1 MSESEDVYDAIGP
14 RGGASGDEAVD
25 GGRWHTFVDVKP
37 PSSDRSEGP
46 ENSHTVEGRL
56 PDSPPAVGAPEGP
69 SAADAF
75 DLELG
80 ELLNCISSPL
90 EHSPPV
96 VKRNSIVSY
105 NSSLVKLALQRIDPQ
120 PGSCDTSEAAALYV
134 QQLTSRSLAA
144 IGDIDDD
151 QGRSKSPE
159 TDDLRSSSSS
169 EASRTGADDEDLC
182 VATAQLEVSERPQ
195 LDEKVEIDLTDS
207 CEGSEASVGEEEE
220 ESVDAPPPPSR
231 PPPAPPISQ
240 FVKATFAFD
249 PPASSSW
256 PCGDSPPLR
265 FQTGDIIKV
274 LIGDQMGWSYGRV
287 IQPVSDAR
295 DLGTA
300 AVAGYFPTSY
310 VDKYDDRDEVCLVD
324 VAAKKTSDGE
334 SCQDVV
340 EGASASTTAS
350 MRMPSAV
357 RDAPVG
363 SGQEAAAVDLV
374 ACRNAFLSGGK
385 SSGPLEPVSEAAEW
399 LEATVAG
406 GDPDEFADTWEVL
419 DGDEGAATVAAA
431 DDSSEPESDDEK
443 GMAIDNLSGDDPV
456 EASVVMLQSMAM
468 ERRGMYRQRSTDQ
481 EKDRSS
487 ALQGVL
493 DKYAVG
499 NKSTADEEENGSEE
513 GSQRGAE
520 EPIPDDLV
528 IPMLDD
534 VIVEDNTKVEEMW
547 RSAEAETKRRMDADK
562 AAEEEVRPVA
572 AVTSSDAFEW
582 ARSNKDSIVTPEVLS
597 EVLDGYIMP
606 LPAHRSIVAGFT
618 CCTTAMGFDSSAVGH
633 PAPGIA
639 KDLAEERDLLLCLT
653 RAHYNPSDFE
663 MHRRVIQTLWR
674 KLTGSHYDCEA
685 LGEHWTV
692 IGFQG
697 TNPATDLNRFGGVLN
712 LIHMLYLCDTAPML
726 SLAMYEASLRAGA
739 DFPFAC
745 ASIKYTKLAMDIFR
759 SGALSR
765 RCNEE
770 GTVMK
775 VVAHFYA
782 ACFWLHCRLWVSHGR
797 TIVDFDRTF
806 KEVEKA
812 ATTAP
817 GKLLKEFDSHKGDD
831 TLEEEEMTRNSW
843 NDEEEE
849 IEFADIGAEQPAVV
863 HRGRFGSF
871 MKAWKIPRRLRSS
884 PSQQPIGHLPGCCVN
899 CGFGGF
905 LWTAGERAT
914 SVVALG
920 PDLYLLG
927 ATMAPY
933 FSLMGRPPGL
943 LAALLLSAGA
953 ALGRRLSLDTDGYL
967 GPVQGRSS
975 SPYVFDVRERSSGGP
990 CDPNVRQISGYITL
1004 KEHTTR
1010 YFFMFFESRRSPETD
1025 PMIVWINGG
1034 PGFSS
1039 MAGMVL
1045 ENGPCR
1051 VVNGGK
1057 ETEINSHSWTSKAN
1071 GIWIDQPAG
1080 TGFSTGPLISSTK
1093 RAGELLSQFLHAFFA
1108 KYPQYNRRVFLAGES
1123 YAGQFI
1129 PETVMRI
1136 RSDERAGAK
1145 PVIDIVGIAI
1155 GNGYFSSDRVW
1166 RSYPRMAYNSG
1177 TAPRRVSAAQYNSMV
1192 TAAEDCVK
1200 ETSSCLTG
1208 LLSCQAL
1215 YDRCSKKLIDP
1226 ISDAKWSIYDLRVKC
1241 GPFAD
1246 CLDDRPIR
1254 AYFNNPTVQRA
1265 IGTHIG
1271 WKSSNE
1277 NVTAAFHIRELF
1289 STSAEKQLARLLAEG
1304 IS

>member
-37 PSSDRSEGP
+37 PSSGCSEGP

-96 VKRNSIVSY
+96 VKRDSIVSY

-120 PGSCDTSEAAALYV
+120 PESCDTSEAAALYV

-151 QGRSKSPE
+151 QGKSNSAE

-169 EASRTGADDEDLC
+169 EASQTSAADDEDLC

-195 LDEKVEIDLTDS
+195 LDEKVVDLTDS
-207 CEGSEASVGEEEE
+207 CEGSEASVGEEE

-231 PPPAPPISQ
+231 PPPAPPISR

-249 PPASSSW
+249 PPVSSSW

-287 IQPVSDAR
+287 IQQASDAR
-295 DLGTA
+295 DTST
-300 AVAGYFPTSY
+300 AVAGYYPSSY
-310 VDKYDDRDEVCLVD
+310 VDKYDDPEEVCLVD

-334 SCQDVV
+334 SCRDVV

-350 MRMPSAV
+350 MRVPSAV

-363 SGQEAAAVDLV
+363 SCQEAAAAQAVDSV
-374 ACRNAFLSGGK
+374 VCSDAFLSGGR

-419 DGDEGAATVAAA
+419 DGNEEATAVAAA
-431 DDSSEPESDDEK
+431 DDSGEPESDDEEEV
-443 GMAIDNLSGDDPV
+443 AIDDSSGDGPV
-456 EASVVMLQSMAM
+456 EASV
-468 ERRGMYRQRSTDQ
+468 RSTYQ
-481 EKDRSS
+481 EEDRSS
-487 ALQGVL
+487 ALRDVL

-499 NKSTADEEENGSEE
+499 NKSTAVEEENGSEE
-513 GSQRGAE
+513 GSQHGAE
-520 EPIPDDLV
+520 EAISDDLV
-528 IPMLDD
+528 IPVLDE
-534 VIVEDNTKVEEMW
+534 VIVEDDAKVEEMW

-562 AAEEEVRPVA
+562 AAQEGVLPVA
-572 AVTSSDAFEW
+572 AVTSKDAFDW
-582 ARSNKDSIVTPEVLS
+582 ARSNRDLMVTPEVLS
-597 EVLDGYIMP
+597 EVLDGYMMP

-726 SLAMYEASLRAGA
+726 SVAMYEVSLRAGA

-806 KEVEKA
+806 KEVVKA

-831 TLEEEEMTRNSW
+831 TLEEEMTRNSW

-871 MKAWKIPRRLRSS
+871 MKAWKIPRRLRRYY
-884 PSQQPIGHLPGCCVN
+884 
-899 CGFGGF
+899 
-905 LWTAGERAT
+905 AK
-914 SVVALG
+914 
-920 PDLYLLG
+920 
-927 ATMAPY
+927 
-933 FSLMGRPPGL
+933 SL
-943 LAALLLSAGA
+943 
-953 ALGRRLSLDTDGYL
+953 
-967 GPVQGRSS
+967 
-975 SPYVFDVRERSSGGP
+975 
-990 CDPNVRQISGYITL
+990 
-1004 KEHTTR
+1004 
-1010 YFFMFFESRRSPETD
+1010 
-1025 PMIVWINGG
+1025 
-1034 PGFSS
+1034 
-1039 MAGMVL
+1039 
-1045 ENGPCR
+1045 
-1051 VVNGGK
+1051 
-1057 ETEINSHSWTSKAN
+1057 
-1071 GIWIDQPAG
+1071 
-1080 TGFSTGPLISSTK
+1080 
-1093 RAGELLSQFLHAFFA
+1093 
-1108 KYPQYNRRVFLAGES
+1108 
-1123 YAGQFI
+1123 
-1129 PETVMRI
+1129 
-1136 RSDERAGAK
+1136 
-1145 PVIDIVGIAI
+1145 
-1155 GNGYFSSDRVW
+1155 
-1166 RSYPRMAYNSG
+1166 
-1177 TAPRRVSAAQYNSMV
+1177 
-1192 TAAEDCVK
+1192 
-1200 ETSSCLTG
+1200 
-1208 LLSCQAL
+1208 
-1215 YDRCSKKLIDP
+1215 
-1226 ISDAKWSIYDLRVKC
+1226 
-1241 GPFAD
+1241 
-1246 CLDDRPIR
+1246 
-1254 AYFNNPTVQRA
+1254 
-1265 IGTHIG
+1265 
-1271 WKSSNE
+1271 
-1277 NVTAAFHIRELF
+1277 
-1289 STSAEKQLARLLAEG
+1289 
-1304 IS
+1304 